1 MITGPAGEGTLVTFG
16 PDPRANAAAAPVV
29 RRSRG
34 QGFDLLG
41 YTLHTYAAGKG
52 MGAGGPEGRVHV
64 LADRGMISAAALEER
79 GLEYILGVRERS
91 TKEVREV
98 VLADEVPLV
107 TITVPRQKRPDTELQ
122 AKQARLGKVR
132 YIVCRNPAE
141 AERDAAGRGL
151 HPSSKPNG
159 EWARNL
165 SRRSFGEP
173 YNAAQNA
180 LASSMVGSGQL
191 EPARSSVI
199 R

>member
-1 MITGPAGEGTLVTFG
+1 VVTFVG
-16 PDPRANAAAAPVV
+16 FKKDQVAFTKGERQIYNSSPGVGRAFCRQCGTP
-29 RRSRG
+29 
-34 QGFDLLG
+34 L
-41 YTLHTYAAGKG
+41 TW
-52 MGAGGPEGRVHV
+52 EGE
-64 LADRGMISAAALEER
+64 SNPLEER

-107 TITVPRQKRPDTELQ
+107 TITVRRQKRPDTELQ

-165 SRRSFGEP
+165 SRRPFGEP